1 MKATKPEG
9 ETVEQS
15 SSWTRVSGGPGFFG
29 KWKSTEVKGTPS
41 TMEIV
46 LEDTNGITVKYP
58 EFQIACKGSF
68 DGKDYPLTG
77 AGANLKQTVAF
88 EKTGANSIKL
98 TTKLNGKPFYVEV
111 LTLSA
116 DGKTLTDDANPVS
129 VKEPTKAVYEKQ

>member
-1 MKATKPEG
+1 
-9 ETVEQS
+9 
-15 SSWTRVSGGPGFFG
+15 
-29 KWKSTEVKGTPS
+29 
-41 TMEIV
+41 MEIV
-46 LEDTNGITVKYP
+46 LEGTNGITVKYP

-88 EKTGANSIKL
+88 EKTGANSIEL

-111 LTLSA
+111 LTLSP

-129 VKEPTKAVYEKQ
+129 VNEPTKAVYEKQ